1 MYFPVAAAMLLLP
14 WSHMDYSEGNN
25 MRLLPYHALGAALFN
40 SVVATGLTQL
50 GAGTAMV
57 FAMWGAAGVLVALCL
72 TQVRGAAQHAS
83 ASLISLLAP
92 PLSVSHTCTSHG
104 WQSAIVG
111 N

>member
-72 TQVRGAAQHAS
+72 TQVRGTAQHAS
-83 ASLISLLAP
+83 ALLISFPCSLHLSRFLTHALAM
-92 PLSVSHTCTSHG
+92 
-104 WQSAIVG
+104 VG
-111 N
+111 KVQ